1 MQNVRI
7 LEMPD
12 CRMVASGVG
21 MFGDENFERFMEWH
35 GKQPVGLFPRDFL
48 FWDASNPEKQGFN
61 WLYMY
66 EEGMEVP
73 EGLSVVDFK
82 GGLYALTTDI
92 DQKTD
97 TEAMYAELDAFLAA
111 NGLQRDSS
119 RPDLGNIIT
128 SPSVKEIL
136 GYEQMDYYTPVKA
149 AID

>member
-1 MQNVRI
+1 MQSVRI

-12 CRMVASGVG
+12 CRMVTSGVG
-21 MFGDENFERFMEWH
+21 MFGDESFERFMEWH
-35 GKQPVGLFPRDFL
+35 GQPPVGLFPRDFL
-48 FWDASNPEKQGFN
+48 FWDTSNPEKQGFN
-61 WLYMY
+61 WLYLY

-111 NGLQRDSS
+111 NGLQRDPS

-128 SPSVKEIL
+128 SPKIKEIL